1 MLTLR
6 RSEVHRT
13 MQRTIRWSNFMS
25 GDGETGTKRNSKPL
39 RGAVAAALL
48 GVSCHGGARN
58 VLDAAFVYEQFS
70 AIETAA
76 LACQPPSME
85 DKAGF
90 GKKLAA
96 ARKEFVRT
104 LQAGGSSSAQAEAE
118 ADRRS
123 AAQGTRIAALIDAQG
138 CDSGDVVPLLRR
150 YVEIGAWDPR
160 KGPFP
165 LPPPPPVL
173 SQATRDAMLA
183 AAGYTR
189 EGQAWRNECGRAIEP
204 QFTTVQL
211 TGKAVPQVIVTS
223 ADAICYGHSEYRN
236 TVLQQAAGRWTQLAE
251 LIGVLDVGSAVTHGY
266 RELILGGPGYCGN
279 EVYRWTGRAYAYV
292 CNAPGDM
299 DADLRRTCTAAPSR
313 IRWCRPGRDARP

>member
-1 MLTLR
+1 MSSLSESEPQRHSTLR
-6 RSEVHRT
+6 RG
-13 MQRTIRWSNFMS
+13 I
-25 GDGETGTKRNSKPL
+25 
-39 RGAVAAALL
+39 AAAALF
-48 GVSCHGGARN
+48 GVTCYSGAQAPG
-58 VLDAAFVYEQFS
+58 DAAFVYEQFS

-76 LACQPPSME
+76 LACQPPSQE
-85 DKAGF
+85 DRAGF
-90 GKKLAA
+90 GKNLAA
-96 ARKEFVRT
+96 ARAEFVRS
-104 LQAGGSSSAQAEAE
+104 LQAHGSSSEQAEAE
-118 ADRRS
+118 ADRRR
-123 AAQGTRIAALIDAQG
+123 AAQGSKIAALVDAAG

-150 YVEIGAWDPR
+150 YVEISAWDAR

-173 SQATRDAMLA
+173 SQATKDAMLA
-183 AAGYTR
+183 AAGYTKK
-189 EGQAWRNECGRAIEP
+189 GDVWRNECGRAIEP
-204 QFTTVQL
+204 QFTTVKL

-236 TVLQQAAGRWTQLAE
+236 TVLQQVDGGWTQLAE

-299 DADLRRTCTAAPSR
+299 DAELRRTCTAAPSR
-313 IRWCRPGRDARP
+313 IRWCRPGKDARP